1 MISFFVPEIFKVS
14 YYANLAIDDIIDG
27 VSRVVQHK
35 IKNISAN
42 NKAMLLK
49 RGRDVAPNEI
59 YQIVHILMLLWQL
72 VRFQFLPL

>member
-1 MISFFVPEIFKVS
+1 MALWNLFKVS

-59 YQIVHILMLLWQL
+59 YQIVHILMLLW
-72 VRFQFLPL
+72 

>member
-14 YYANLAIDDIIDG
+14 YYANLAIDDIIGG